1 MQLASETGDI
11 SIGAVPPGRA
21 GGTNG
26 RASATANIR
35 RSAPSNGQNRMPD
48 TTPIRIL
55 IADDQQDIIDAL
67 RLLLLDEGYE
77 VTPARSPAEALERLE
92 ATDFDLAILDLNYT
106 RDTTS
111 GQEGFDLMERIRA
124 LDPTLP
130 VLVMTAWSS
139 VGGAVEAMRRGAR
152 DYIEKP
158 WDDDKLL
165 AAARTQI
172 ELRRAVRRNQRL
184 QEANTRLQR
193 GATAPFVGDA
203 PTIVEIRKTIER
215 IAPSEASV
223 LITGEHGT
231 GKEVVAAWVHAF
243 SDRHGKPL
251 VTMNAGGLAEGIAES
266 ELFGH
271 VKGAFTD
278 ARVDRIGCFEM
289 ADEGTLFL
297 DEIANMPMRLQA
309 KLLRVLQTGE
319 MARVGSS
326 RVRYVNVRIISAT
339 NADLQGEISGGR
351 FREDLLYRLNTVVIH
366 LPPLRERRGDIAALA
381 AHFLGIYSA
390 RYRKTITGFEPEAM
404 LAMEA
409 HPWPGNVRELA
420 HAIERAVLMADPA
433 AHAIA
438 ARTLNLRARSGTS
451 GPESASADDLSLEE
465 AERVFIE
472 KVLARHGGDVRLAAE
487 QLGMSRSALYRR
499 LQQYG
504 VRE

>member
-1 MQLASETGDI
+1 
-11 SIGAVPPGRA
+11 
-21 GGTNG
+21 
-26 RASATANIR
+26 
-35 RSAPSNGQNRMPD
+35 MPD

-67 RLLLLDEGYE
+67 RLLLIDEGYE

-111 GQEGFDLMERIRA
+111 GQEGFDLIERIRT

-139 VGGAVEAMRRGAR
+139 VAGAVEAMRRGAR

-158 WDDDKLL
+158 WDDDKLM
-165 AAARTQI
+165 AAVRTQS

-184 QEANTRLQR
+184 QEANARLQR
-193 GATAPFVGDA
+193 GATPAFVGTA
-203 PTIVEIRKTIER
+203 PAILEVRQTIER
-215 IAPSEASV
+215 VAPSDASV

-231 GKEVVAAWVHAF
+231 GKEVVAAWLHAL
-243 SDRHGKPL
+243 SDRRAKPL

-326 RVRYVNVRIISAT
+326 RVRYVNVRVLSAT
-339 NADLQGEISGGR
+339 NADLQAEIDAGR

-366 LPPLRERRGDIAALA
+366 LPALRERRSDIEALSR
-381 AHFLGIYSA
+381 HFLAIYA
-390 RYRKTITGFEPEAM
+390 TRYRKPLVAFEADAAAAM
-404 LAMEA
+404 QA
-409 HPWPGNVRELA
+409 HGWPGNVRELA
-420 HAIERAVLMADPA
+420 HSIERAVLMADPA
-433 AHAIA
+433 AATIA
-438 ARTLNLRARSGTS
+438 ARHLNLRPRTGTE
-451 GPESASADDLSLEE
+451 PASVEDLSLEE

-472 KVLARHGGDVRLAAE
+472 KVLSRHNGDVRLAAE

>member
-1 MQLASETGDI
+1 MA
-11 SIGAVPPGRA
+11 
-21 GGTNG
+21 
-26 RASATANIR
+26 
-35 RSAPSNGQNRMPD
+35 D
-48 TTPIRIL
+48 TTPLRIL

-67 RLLLLDEGYE
+67 RLLLSDEGYD
-77 VTPARSPAEALERLE
+77 VVPARSPAEALERLE
-92 ATDFDLAILDLNYT
+92 AADFDLAILDLNYT

-111 GQEGFDLMERIRA
+111 GQEGFDLIERIRA

-139 VGGAVEAMRRGAR
+139 VAGAVEAMRRGAR

-158 WDDDKLL
+158 WDDDRLL
-165 AAARTQI
+165 AAVRTQT
-172 ELRRAVRRNQRL
+172 ELRRAVRRSQRL
-184 QEANTRLQR
+184 QEANQRLQR
-193 GATAPFVGDA
+193 GATPPFVGSA
-203 PTIVEIRKTIER
+203 PAIVEIRQTIER
-215 IAPSEASV
+215 VAPSDASV

-231 GKEVVAAWVHAF
+231 GKEVVAAWLHAY
-243 SDRHGKPL
+243 SDRRGKAL

-326 RVRYVNVRIISAT
+326 RLRYVNVRVLSAT
-339 NADLQGEISGGR
+339 NADLQAEIAASR

-366 LPPLRERRGDIAALA
+366 LPPLRDRRGDIESLA
-381 AHFLGIYSA
+381 RHFLAIYAA
-390 RYRKTITGFEPEAM
+390 RYRKPIAAFDRDAIAAM
-404 LAMEA
+404 QA
-409 HPWPGNVRELA
+409 HVWPGNVRELA
-420 HAIERAVLMADPA
+420 HSVERAVLMAEPSAPA
-433 AHAIA
+433 ISLRHV
-438 ARTLNLRARSGTS
+438 NLRQRSPG
-451 GPESASADDLSLEE
+451 ESSSAEDLSLEE

-472 KVLARHGGDVRLAAE
+472 KVLSKHQGDVRLAAE

-504 VRE
+504 VRD

>member
-1 MQLASETGDI
+1 MA
-11 SIGAVPPGRA
+11 
-21 GGTNG
+21 
-26 RASATANIR
+26 
-35 RSAPSNGQNRMPD
+35 D

-67 RLLLLDEGYE
+67 RLLLIDEGYE
-77 VTPARSPAEALERLE
+77 VTPARSPGEALERLE
-92 ATDFDLAILDLNYT
+92 AADLDLAILDLNYT

-111 GQEGFDLMERIRA
+111 GQEGFDLIERIRA
-124 LDPTLP
+124 IDPTLP

-139 VGGAVEAMRRGAR
+139 VAGAVEAMRRGAR

-165 AAARTQI
+165 AAVRTQI
-172 ELRRAVRRNQRL
+172 ELRRAVRRSQRL
-184 QEANTRLQR
+184 QEANQRLQR
-193 GATAPFVGDA
+193 GATPPFIGDA
-203 PTIVEIRKTIER
+203 PTIQEIRQTIER
-215 IAPSEASV
+215 VAPSDASV

-231 GKEVVAAWVHAF
+231 GKEVVAAWLHAY
-243 SDRHGKPL
+243 SERRTRPL
-251 VTMNAGGLAEGIAES
+251 ITMNAGGLAEGIAES

-319 MARVGSS
+319 FARVGSS
-326 RVRYVNVRIISAT
+326 RVRYVNVRVLSAT
-339 NADLQGEISGGR
+339 NADLHAEIAAGR

-366 LPPLRERRGDIAALA
+366 LPPLRERKEDIEALA
-381 AHFLGIYSA
+381 AHFLGIYGS
-390 RYRKTITGFEPEAM
+390 RYRKPLIGFDGDAM
-404 LAMEA
+404 AAMRA
-409 HPWPGNVRELA
+409 HGWPGNVRELA

-433 AHAIA
+433 AASIA
-438 ARTLNLRARSGTS
+438 ARHLSLRPRVAGEPSP
-451 GPESASADDLSLEE
+451 PEDLSLEE

-472 KVLARHGGDVRLAAE
+472 KVLARHNGDVRLAAE

-504 VRE
+504 VRDTD